1 MRAAIEKAERDSAP
15 LRAAAEKASVM
26 MRAMLGEEDED
37 PPSPSPAPP
46 AEPKPLPAPPPAPPC
61 RRPAFEADP
70 PKDLLAALREAFPG
84 FTPTDRWWLHVE
96 SELKTAHHRSNPAAH
111 EAFCRAYLNWSTGD
125 LRHHLEEE
133 GRIQP
138 RQRGR
143 KRKRTVDNLDK
154 DQWVAAQA
162 VKDPGFR
169 HLSERE
175 AAKLGPFS
183 ARALGNSR
191 VWKEMK
197 RQVALEA
204 LEAAELAREEFEG
217 RMGEDEEGPGIRVG
231 RKHALGRQRVSKA
244 DREHDRAA
252 DAFIAKAEAATRK
265 KKPAQ

>member
-1 MRAAIEKAERDSAP
+1 VRAAIEQAERNTAP
-15 LRAAAEKASVM
+15 LRAAAEKASAM

-37 PPSPSPAPP
+37 PPTPSPALTE
-46 AEPKPLPAPPPAPPC
+46 EPKPVAAPPPPC
-61 RRPAFEADP
+61 HRPAFEVDP
-70 PKDLLAALREAFPG
+70 AQDLLAALREAFPA
-84 FTPTDRWWLHVE
+84 FKPTDRWWFHVE
-96 SELKTAHHRSNPAAH
+96 CELKTAHHRSNPAAH
-111 EAFCRAYLNWSTGD
+111 DAFCLAYPNWSAED
-125 LRHHLEEE
+125 LRRHLEEE

-154 DQWVAAQA
+154 DQWIAAQA

-204 LEAAELAREEFEG
+204 REAAERAREEFEG

-252 DAFIAKAEAATRK
+252 DDFIANAEAATRK